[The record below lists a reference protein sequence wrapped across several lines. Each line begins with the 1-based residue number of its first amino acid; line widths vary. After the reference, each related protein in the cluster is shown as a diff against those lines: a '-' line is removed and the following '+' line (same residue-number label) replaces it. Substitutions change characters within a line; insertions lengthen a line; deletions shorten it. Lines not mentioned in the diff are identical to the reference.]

1 MTGLFILEIVLF
13 DGTDGRMDGWD
24 GPQKCPLIFFIFDGW
39 IGWMGGWMGVAEYQ
53 KCPSNF
59 LILFEYIGNVY
70 TYIYINVQSL
80 SPTLLWVRKFDVK
93 LESLKTIFKT
103 LIGKCVFEKSC

>member
-1 MTGLFILEIVLF
+1 MTGLFFLEIVLF

-39 IGWMGGWMGVAEYQ
+39 MGGWMGVAEYQ

-59 LILFEYIGNVY
+59 LILCEYIGNVY
-70 TYIYINVQSL
+70 TYIYIYQCS
-80 SPTLLWVRKFDVK
+80 KFVTNFVMG
-93 LESLKTIFKT
+93 LKI
-103 LIGKCVFEKSC
+103 